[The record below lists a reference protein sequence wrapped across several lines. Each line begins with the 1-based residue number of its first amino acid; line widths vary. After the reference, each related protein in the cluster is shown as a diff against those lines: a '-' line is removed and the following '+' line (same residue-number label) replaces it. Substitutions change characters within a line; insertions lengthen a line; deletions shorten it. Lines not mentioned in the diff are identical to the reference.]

1 MQGWGRWLGL
11 GLRPVGGGRR
21 GEVVCGEGGGVVM
34 ALHEEAPF
42 VIAVVMGV
50 CSVMQGC
57 CCVLVRGEGC

>member
-1 MQGWGRWLGL
+1 M
-11 GLRPVGGGRR
+11 
-21 GEVVCGEGGGVVM
+21 CGEGGGVVM